1 MAAAELREERGAAAA
16 GADAREV
23 ARVLAAPGDYEVP
36 GHCTSV
42 EPEGRY
48 IMSKMSSTC
57 LPVYGVC

>member
-36 GHCTSV
+36 RALLPLMRLSEGTPPV
-42 EPEGRY
+42 EA
-48 IMSKMSSTC
+48 
-57 LPVYGVC
+57 V